1 MLIDLVGGGN
11 LLKFIVWKIGEKEFT
26 FSECLPMKTEPN
38 SKFMTLFG
46 EENRIAR
53 FSLFPPSNADG
64 RNGCKLFDF
73 SVVCA
78 VHHHHVAR
86 GEMTRSLSLS
96 PSLSLKL

>member
-53 FSLFPPSNADG
+53 FSLFPPQTQM
-64 RNGCKLFDF
+64 
-73 SVVCA
+73 
-78 VHHHHVAR
+78 
-86 GEMTRSLSLS
+86 GEMGVNCLTFPLSA
-96 PSLSLKL
+96 PFIIIMWPEAK